1 MSHGETAESL
11 FDEVKALT
19 NNDFS
24 LAVFDVTDW
33 NAQFSPWTAP
43 AVFGKDAFS
52 GKGNDTLRFLE
63 NGFLP
68 EIKSKFPESEVF
80 LTGYSLAGLFSLW
93 ALYETD
99 KFNGAVCC
107 SSSLWFD
114 KWDEYASLHRIK
126 SPSTIYMSLG
136 DREEKTK
143 NKVMSKVGDRTRR
156 QAEILKEDPNVEKL
170 YFEWN
175 EGGHFVEPLKRVAK
189 GITRI
194 LG

>member
-1 MSHGETAESL
+1 
-11 FDEVKALT
+11 
-19 NNDFS
+19 
-24 LAVFDVTDW
+24 
-33 NAQFSPWTAP
+33 
-43 AVFGKDAFS
+43 
-52 GKGNDTLRFLE
+52 
-63 NGFLP
+63 
-68 EIKSKFPESEVF
+68 
-80 LTGYSLAGLFSLW
+80 
-93 ALYETD
+93 
-99 KFNGAVCC
+99 
-107 SSSLWFD
+107 
-114 KWDEYASLHRIK
+114 
-126 SPSTIYMSLG
+126 MSLG